1 MEKSMD
7 LLFSKLEEKLNLQA
21 TVISNEVTK
30 NIMQALDEKMKSLI
44 WIHLESQEIA
54 NLYRIGR
61 PSNKNRPVVVS
72 FTTKWKK
79 HLVQQN
85 KTNLPQGIYLKEDY
99 SREVLVTRK
108 ELQPKLEEER
118 KKGNI
123 AYLKYDKLIVK
134 KANENNREKRKRDKS
149 ESPVTKNYTKKQ
161 LTNSSPNSTI
171 MSSVNVAKEILKPNI
186 LNYMARGRSYSLSES
201 SKN

>member
-1 MEKSMD
+1 MERDKRKNN
-7 LLFSKLEEKLNLQA
+7 LVFFGIKEEGQSETELVDQLKE
-21 TVISNEVTK
+21 TVVD
-30 NIMQALDEKMKSLI
+30 MG
-44 WIHLESQEIA
+44 IHLESQEIA